1 MKINLKTISV
11 IVFYG
16 AIWGIVEASVGY
28 VLHFLPAL
36 IAGTIL
42 FPFASLIL
50 YKTYKQ
56 TNSNYAVLGVGV
68 IAAMIKAVNFLLPVT
83 NIFKVINPMISILLE
98 ALVVMVVMRSF
109 VKSNWVIKTAIISIA
124 SITWR
129 MLFLGYM
136 GIQAIT
142 TGFVAVQIGSL
153 EAILSFSVVSGL
165 LSAMMSI
172 GLLFIIELPNKLK
185 KPMVPISPILSLVSL
200 AVAVI
205 LTILL

>member
-1 MKINLKTISV
+1 MKINLKTVSI

-28 VLHFLPAL
+28 VLHFLPSL

-98 ALVVMVVMRSF
+98 ALVVMVVIRSF

-129 MLFLGYM
+129 AIFLGYM

-165 LSAMMSI
+165 LSAMLSI

-185 KPMVPISPILSLVSL
+185 KPMVSISPILSLVSL
-200 AVAVI
+200 VVAVI

>member
-1 MKINLKTISV
+1 
-11 IVFYG
+11 
-16 AIWGIVEASVGY
+16 
-28 VLHFLPAL
+28 
-36 IAGTIL
+36 
-42 FPFASLIL
+42 
-50 YKTYKQ
+50 
-56 TNSNYAVLGVGV
+56 
-68 IAAMIKAVNFLLPVT
+68 
-83 NIFKVINPMISILLE
+83 
-98 ALVVMVVMRSF
+98 
-109 VKSNWVIKTAIISIA
+109 
-124 SITWR
+124 

>member
-1 MKINLKTISV
+1 MKNNLKILS
-11 IVFYG
+11 IILFYG

-50 YKTYKQ
+50 YRTYQQ
-56 TNSNYAVLGVGV
+56 TSSTSALLGVGV
-68 IAAMIKAVNFLLPVT
+68 VAAFIKAVNLLMPFT

-98 ALVVMVVMRSF
+98 ALVVMVVIKIF
-109 VKSNWVIKTAIISIA
+109 VKSNWMMKTIILSFA

-129 MLFLGYM
+129 LLFLGYM
-136 GIQAIT
+136 GIQALT
-142 TGFVAVQIGSL
+142 TGFIAVQIQTI
-153 EAILSFSVVSGL
+153 EAVINFSIVFGL
-165 LSAMMSI
+165 LAAAMGI
-172 GLLFIIELPNKLK
+172 VLLFVTTLPTKLNK
-185 KPMVPISPILSLVSL
+185 PVMTISPVLSVISL
-200 AVAVI
+200 MVAII